1 MNRKTRLILFVLTA
15 MTLSLLPV
23 AGPAAA
29 EDEPARQGPPTY
41 DDDLTA
47 IAEEIPGFG
56 GMYYDERGTLV
67 VWLRG
72 ASGTADV
79 REQLVRALTERFGV
93 GIWSRGAGRDPRP
106 SKSGSHSASPTSP

>member
-29 EDEPARQGPPTY
+29 EDEPAHPGLPTY

-47 IAEEIPGFG
+47 IVEEIPGFG
-56 GMYYDERGTLV
+56 GMYYDERDTLV
-67 VWLRG
+67 VSL
-72 ASGTADV
+72 ASLGHG
-79 REQLVRALTERFGV
+79 RRARATRARPHRRFGE
-93 GIWSRGAGRDPRP
+93 GIWSQGAGRDPRP